1 MKKFLVLLVAFI
13 LIVATVGPAAAAKAD
28 WPSQL
33 RFMAGPPGGNWFALG
48 GALADMWTKNVV
60 QTTSGTGGGV
70 SNIINTNR
78 LKGDMGFSVT
88 ALVGAASKG
97 EAPFKTPASNSVVL
111 ANLYRQYTYFIMRKD
126 YAEKNVIKSVGDIIS
141 KKLPMRFATLK
152 PGTASEFTIRAIFE
166 KGFGVGWK
174 DIKSWGG
181 SVEFASY
188 SDGANLLADNHL
200 DCFAFSVGSVA
211 SIVMKIESQTNVVI
225 LPVDKSALQAMT
237 DTLGTVTFQ
246 IKPEI
251 YKSIDKP
258 VPTVGDYTCVVIRK
272 DLPEDLAY
280 DLAKA
285 VWEHKSDLTKAV
297 KAMEELN
304 PKEAVP
310 VSAPAHPGAVKFWKE
325 AQK

>member
-1 MKKFLVLLVAFI
+1 MKRFMILFLALALLVSAI
-13 LIVATVGPAAAAKAD
+13 GPAAAAKD
-28 WPSQL
+28 EWPDQL

-48 GALADMWTKNVV
+48 GALADMWTKNVA

-78 LKGDMGFSVT
+78 AKGDMGFSVT

-97 EAPFKTPASNSVVL
+97 EAPFKAPAENVSVL

-126 YAEKNVIKSVGDIIS
+126 YAEEHNVKTVGDIVAQ
-141 KKLPMRFATLK
+141 KLPFRFATLK
-152 PGTASEFTIRAIFE
+152 PGTASEFTIRSVFE

-174 DIKSWGG
+174 DVKSWGG

-211 SIVMKIESQTNVVI
+211 SIVMKIESQTDVVI
-225 LPVDKSALQAMT
+225 LPVDKAALEAMT
-237 DTLGTVTFQ
+237 DALGTVTFQ

-251 YKSIDKP
+251 YESIDEP
-258 VPTVGDYTCVVIRK
+258 VATVGDYTCVVIRK

-280 DLAKA
+280 DLAKSLWA
-285 VWEHKSDLTKAV
+285 NKADLVKAV
-297 KAMEELN
+297 QAIQELN
-304 PKEAVP
+304 PDEAVP
-310 VSAPAHPGAVKFWKE
+310 VAAPAHPGAVKFWKE
-325 AQK
+325 AK